1 MKKGNFNA
9 VKMDVRKRGE
19 DIETSISKDHETHH
33 AFKRKKPTGTDEN
46 RVMENKSIKVPNFP
60 IIMKL

>member
-33 AFKRKKPTGTDEN
+33 AFKRKNPLEL
-46 RVMENKSIKVPNFP
+46 
-60 IIMKL
+60 MKTE